1 MAVFICQGCGAEH
14 NSWEGRCPQCG
25 TSETIRLAPNTDR
38 MIDKVV
44 RGKFKIVRKL
54 GQGGMGAVY
63 LAEQL
68 GIGHRVALK
77 FLKAE
82 FSTDAEIARRF
93 LNEAKSYARVAHPNA
108 VALHDFGQDDEGN
121 LFIAMEYCEGVDLK
135 RVIAEQGRLPL
146 IEAIDVVLQVADV
159 LANAHD
165 KGVIHRDLKPENIM
179 IRRGIRG
186 VHAKVL
192 DFGIARLMD
201 AGTKLTV
208 AGAIAGTPRYMS
220 PEQVEGREVDLRADV
235 YSLGIVLFEALTGTQ
250 PFDGSTIA
258 EILRKQAT
266 EPMPHLKE
274 RAPDLDYPDL
284 DAVIQ
289 KACMK
294 KRDQRWPDML
304 TFANALSQAV
314 PTQAHLGL
322 TPLQRTGVSSVV
334 VRATP
339 APGAATQ
346 AGVAPSGVAV
356 PGTVTEGTDERTMLR
371 TGESSAVTRK
381 GGGAETGTVQGATGF
396 GSAELDHARPG
407 EASVPPVAPRSK
419 APLFGLLALVALL
432 AAGGAWVAF
441 GRGPSGGTTGND
453 DTGGAGTTASPPKP
467 PEVAGTA
474 SGNGT
479 TSPPQNPR
487 PVDDTAAAVAKAMHD
502 QTARESLGRAKTELS
517 LANLDE
523 AETRLKEIDADTP
536 SFAEAKPLLE
546 QIATIRKM
554 LTEAAALR
562 AKGQCDAALPV
573 YQAVLKL
580 NAKVPEAL
588 EGVRF
593 CKASTISTTIE

>member
-14 NSWEGRCPQCG
+14 HSWEGKCPQCG

-44 RGKFKIVRKL
+44 KGKFKIVRKL

-82 FSTDAEIARRF
+82 FSSDAEIARRF

-108 VALHDFGQDDEGN
+108 VALHDFGQDEDGN

-135 RVIAEQGRLPL
+135 KVISEQGRLPM
-146 IEAIDVVLQVADV
+146 IEAIEVVLQVAEV

-201 AGTKLTV
+201 AGTRLTV

-220 PEQVEGREVDLRADV
+220 PEQVEGKELDLRADV
-235 YSLGIVLFEALTGTQ
+235 YSLGIVLFEALTGSQ
-250 PFDGSTIA
+250 PFDGATIA
-258 EILRKQAT
+258 EILRKQAI

-274 RAPDLDYPDL
+274 RANDLDYPEL

-289 KACMK
+289 KACAK

-304 TFANALSQAV
+304 TFANALSQAI

-322 TPLQRTGVSSVV
+322 SPLQRTGITGAIG
-334 VRATP
+334 RATP
-339 APGAATQ
+339 APGVATQ
-346 AGVAPSGVAV
+346 AGVTPTGVAV
-356 PGTVTEGTDERTMLR
+356 PGSATEGADERTMLR
-371 TGESSAVTRK
+371 TGEASAVTRQ
-381 GGGAETGTVQGATGF
+381 GTGAI
-396 GSAELDHARPG
+396 GSTELDHARPG
-407 EASVPPVAPRSK
+407 EASLPPTAPRSK
-419 APLFGLLALVALL
+419 GPLIGLVAGLLLV

-441 GRGPSGGTTGND
+441 GRGQSSTTGPGAGAGAGAAGGAIAAPVKPPGP
-453 DTGGAGTTASPPKP
+453 TGAAGGAGTTPPPVNPGVDSATLELAAKKLHD
-467 PEVAGTA
+467 ATA
-474 SGNGT
+474 LEN
-479 TSPPQNPR
+479 
-487 PVDDTAAAVAKAMHD
+487 
-502 QTARESLGRAKTELS
+502 LGRGKTELS

-523 AETRLKEIDADTP
+523 AETRLKDVAQDTP
-536 SFAEAKPLLE
+536 SYEEAKSLLG
-546 QIATIRKM
+546 QIADIRQK
-554 LTEAAALR
+554 LAQARGLR
-562 AKGQCDAALPV
+562 AQGQCDLALPI
-573 YQAVLKL
+573 YQGILRL
-580 NAKVPEAL
+580 NPKVAEAAD
-588 EGVRF
+588 GVKF
-593 CKASTISTTIE
+593 CKASSISTTIE

>member
-14 NSWEGRCPQCG
+14 SSWEGKCPKCG
-25 TSETIRLAPNTDR
+25 TSETIRLAPATDR
-38 MIDKVV
+38 MIDRVV
-44 RGKFKIVRKL
+44 KGKYKIVRKL

-93 LNEAKSYARVAHPNA
+93 LNEAKSYALVAHPNA
-108 VALHDFGQDDEGN
+108 VAFHDFGQDEEGN

-135 RVIAEQGRLPL
+135 KVITEQRLTL
-146 IEAIDVVLQVADV
+146 IEAIEIVLQVAEV
-159 LANAHD
+159 LANAHE

-201 AGTKLTV
+201 AGTRLTV

-274 RAPDLDYPDL
+274 RAPELDYPEL

-289 KACMK
+289 KACAK
-294 KRDQRWPDML
+294 KREQRWPDML
-304 TFANALSQAV
+304 TFANALSQAI

-322 TPLQRTGVSSVV
+322 SPLQRTGVSSVV
-334 VRATP
+334 ARATP
-339 APGAATQ
+339 APGEPTQ
-346 AGVAPSGVAV
+346 GGINPAGLSGVAV
-356 PGTVTEGTDERTMLR
+356 PGTPTGVGGTERTMLR
-371 TGESSAVTRK
+371 AEEPSAATGI
-381 GGGAETGTVQGATGF
+381 GAT
-396 GSAELDHARPG
+396 ELDHARSG
-407 EASVPPVAPRSK
+407 QAAGAPRSR
-419 APLFGLLALVALL
+419 GGVVVLAVVAV
-432 AAGGAWVAF
+432 AVIAGGAWIAL
-441 GRGPSGGTTGND
+441 GHSTSGATGQGGTGGTTVVTPPPKLPEA
-453 DTGGAGTTASPPKP
+453 TGGAGGPAPTL
-467 PEVAGTA
+467 
-474 SGNGT
+474 
-479 TSPPQNPR
+479 
-487 PVDDTAAAVAKAMHD
+487 VDTEAAMKALHDQAAAEAF
-502 QTARESLGRAKTELS
+502 GRAATEFGS
-517 LANLDE
+517 GNLDE
-523 AETRLKEIDADTP
+523 AELRLKAVADDTP
-536 SFAEAKPLLE
+536 STKDAREMLEKIAQIRTRLAEAN
-546 QIATIRKM
+546 R
-554 LTEAAALR
+554 LR
-562 AKGQCDAALPV
+562 AAGQCEQALPV
-573 YQAVLKL
+573 YKAVLAI
-580 NAKVPEAL
+580 NGKVKDAA

-593 CKASTISTTIE
+593 CQASAINPTIE

>member
-1 MAVFICQGCGAEH
+1 VAVFICQGCGAEH
-14 NSWEGRCPQCG
+14 NSWEGKCPQCG

-38 MIDKVV
+38 MIDKVI
-44 RGKFKIVRKL
+44 RGKFKIIRKL

-82 FSTDAEIARRF
+82 FSTDPEIARRF

-108 VALHDFGQDDEGN
+108 VALHDFGQDEEGN

-135 RVIAEQGRLPL
+135 KVIAQQGRLPL
-146 IEAIDVVLQVADV
+146 VEAVEVVLQVADV

-201 AGTKLTV
+201 AGTRLTV

-220 PEQVEGREVDLRADV
+220 PEQVEGREVDLRADI

-250 PFDGSTIA
+250 PFDGNTIA
-258 EILRKQAT
+258 EILRRQAT
-266 EPMPHLKE
+266 EPMPHLKD
-274 RAPDLDYPDL
+274 RAPDLDYPEL

-289 KACMK
+289 KACAK
-294 KRDQRWPDML
+294 KREQRWPDML

-322 TPLQRTGVSSVV
+322 TPLQRTGITGAVGRV
-334 VRATP
+334 TP
-339 APGAATQ
+339 EPGAATQ
-346 AGVAPSGVAV
+346 AAGAPTGVAM
-356 PGTVTEGTDERTMLR
+356 PGTATEGADERTMLR
-371 TGESSAVTRK
+371 PGEASAVAPE
-381 GGGAETGTVQGATGF
+381 GARTGVGI
-396 GSAELDHARPG
+396 GSMELDHARP
-407 EASVPPVAPRSK
+407 ADAPLPPVAPRSK
-419 APLFGLLALVALL
+419 GPLMGGLVLAGLVL
-432 AAGGAWVAF
+432 AGVAYLAF
-441 GRGPSGGTTGND
+441 ARPSGTGQDGAVGSTT
-453 DTGGAGTTASPPKP
+453 TTPSPPPKL
-467 PEVAGTA
+467 PEVAETS
-474 SGNGT
+474 SGSGT
-479 TSPPQNPR
+479 TSAPQQDP
-487 PVDDTAAAVAKAMHD
+487 AVAAITKAIRE
-502 QTARESLGRAKTELS
+502 QAARESLGRAKTEFS

-523 AETRLKEIDADTP
+523 AETRLKEVGEDTP
-536 SFAEAKPLLE
+536 SFAEAERLLE
-546 QIATIRKM
+546 QIAAIRQK
-554 LTEAAALR
+554 LAQARSLR
-562 AKGQCDAALPV
+562 AQGQCSAALPV
-573 YQAVLKL
+573 YEAVLKL
-580 NAKVPEAL
+580 NPKVAEAQ

-593 CKASTISTTIE
+593 CKASSISTTIE

>member
-14 NSWEGRCPQCG
+14 NSWEGKCPQCG

-38 MIDKVV
+38 MLEKIIK
-44 RGKFKIVRKL
+44 GKFKIVRKL

-135 RVIAEQGRLPL
+135 KVIAEQGRLPM

-220 PEQVEGREVDLRADV
+220 PEQVEGREVDLRADI

-258 EILRKQAT
+258 EILRRQAT

-289 KACMK
+289 KACAK
-294 KRDQRWPDML
+294 KREQRWPDML
-304 TFANALSQAV
+304 TFANALSQAI

-322 TPLQRTGVSSVV
+322 TPLQRTGVTNAVG
-334 VRATP
+334 RATP

-346 AGVAPSGVAV
+346 AGVVPTGVAV
-356 PGTVTEGTDERTMLR
+356 PGTATEGADERTMLR

-381 GGGAETGTVQGATGF
+381 GTEPGI
-396 GSAELDHARPG
+396 GSTELDHARPAD
-407 EASVPPVAPRSK
+407 ASLPPVAPRSK
-419 APLFGLLALVALL
+419 GPLIGGLVIAALVI
-432 AAGGAWVAF
+432 AGGAYVAF
-441 GRGPSGGTTGND
+441 ARPSTTGQD
-453 DTGGAGTTASPPKP
+453 GAGGSTTTTPPKP

-479 TSPPQNPR
+479 TTPPPQ
-487 PVDDTAAAVAKAMHD
+487 DTAAVDAIAAAAAKALRE
-502 QTARESLGRAKTELS
+502 QTARESLGRAKTEFS

-523 AETRLKEIDADTP
+523 AETRLKDVAEDTP

-546 QIATIRKM
+546 QIATIRQK
-554 LTEAAALR
+554 LAQAKSLR
-562 AKGQCDAALPV
+562 SQGQCSAALPV
-573 YQAVLKL
+573 YEAVLKL
-580 NAKVPEAL
+580 NPKVAEAS

-593 CKASTISTTIE
+593 CKASSISTTIE